1 MAADTAEWAD
11 HALLELRGA
20 GFRSGGARRAVVEL
34 LGRQDCCLSAQEIFD
49 ALRGGGR
56 PVGIASVYRVLEVLS
71 ELGLVQRLDV
81 GGGVTRYEPALPNGD
96 HHHHLI
102 CDHCGRVRAFTDEA
116 LERALARLGSRIG
129 HEVGGHDVV
138 LRGTCSD
145 CSRGGKPSAPHR
157 PPTAAVGVRSRPT
170 DQVA

>member
-1 MAADTAEWAD
+1 MAVETPDWTE
-11 HALLELRGA
+11 HALVELSGA
-20 GFRSGGARRAVVEL
+20 GFRSGGARRAVVEH

-49 ALRGGGR
+49 ALRAGGR

-81 GGGVTRYEPALPNGD
+81 GGGVTRYEPALPTGE

-102 CDHCGRVRAFTDEA
+102 CDDCGRVRAFTDEP
-116 LERALARLGSRIG
+116 LERALARLGPRIG
-129 HEVGGHDVV
+129 HAVGAHDVV

-145 CSRGGKPSAPHR
+145 CTPAG
-157 PPTAAVGVRSRPT
+157 
-170 DQVA
+170 